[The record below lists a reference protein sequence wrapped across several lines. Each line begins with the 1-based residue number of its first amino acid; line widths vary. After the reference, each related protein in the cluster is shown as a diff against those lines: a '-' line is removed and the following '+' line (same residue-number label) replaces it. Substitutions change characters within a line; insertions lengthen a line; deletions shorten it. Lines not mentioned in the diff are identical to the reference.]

1 VLLTCCA
8 ALEEEE
14 SKLTDL
20 NSKLE
25 TGIAENESK
34 TKAAEEGAAS
44 ALQQYTEQSSA
55 SATLGQQLSA
65 MEEEQSAAEQ
75 EEQSLT
81 TQRIELIEE
90 NENLTE
96 EHKKYAKER
105 PGLLKKMEKSET
117 ELAALRKKYGAA
129 AKKQMEELC
138 AQEKEVAALQD
149 KYDTLDATVGAKR
162 DKAQATRD
170 LIAQQEAR
178 IVAMEAAAVENET
191 LRRKLHNTM
200 CELKGNIR
208 VFCRVRPIKDSETI
222 EGERDTVGTPRAME
236 NDKEMVKCVIQTHT
250 PTPPLVSL
258 GFIRSERGLR
268 SGWRR
273 RAAARPWTA
282 SLRTACS
289 TASASTRSSASSPPR
304 RQSLKRSPPWSK
316 APSMGT
322 RSASL
327 PTVRRAAARPTRC
340 RGARRRTRRA
350 SSRDRSCTSSRRRSG
365 WRRRAGR
372 TR

>member
-1 VLLTCCA
+1 MLLTCCA

-44 ALQQYTEQSSA
+44 ALQQYTQQSSA

-81 TQRIELIEE
+81 TQRVELIEE

-162 DKAQATRD
+162 DTAQATRD
-170 LIAQQEAR
+170 RIAQQEAR

-236 NDKEMVKCVIQTHT
+236 NDKEMVKCVHPNTHT
-250 PTPPLVSL
+250 RQHHPSCLLASFVLSVACAQAGGAGRPLDRGRRVCGQL
-258 GFIRSERGLR
+258 AAQLRLRQGLR
-268 SGWRR
+268 PAVLPGD
-273 RAAARPWTA
+273 
-282 SLRTACS
+282 SL
-289 TASASTRSSASSPPR
+289 
-304 RQSLKRSPPWSK
+304 
-316 APSMGT
+316 
-322 RSASL
+322 
-327 PTVRRAAARPTRC
+327 
-340 RGARRRTRRA
+340 
-350 SSRDRSCTSSRRRSG
+350 
-365 WRRRAGR
+365 
-372 TR
+372 